1 MALKFYTS
9 VSKGLKLKARKF
21 LGLIRTFVEVTGTKW
36 QRERPFCAITHPP
49 LPPHIPSSLPNFIN
63 DECNLNY
70 SGEFLE
76 SFFVIYTNELQLK
89 CEPRELIASFLDLDI
104 TVADNIYK
112 LEHYEMRENYPF
124 FISHVPDISGSIPAC
139 IFYRLILSEFLRIS
153 KSTLKFFK
161 FVPKA

>member
-1 MALKFYTS
+1 MAE
-9 VSKGLKLKARKF
+9 GQAF
-21 LGLIRTFVEVTGTKW
+21 LRY
-36 QRERPFCAITHPP
+36 HPP
-49 LPPHIPSSLPNFIN
+49 PPPPHIPSSLPNFIN

>member
-1 MALKFYTS
+1 M
-9 VSKGLKLKARKF
+9 
-21 LGLIRTFVEVTGTKW
+21 
-36 QRERPFCAITHPP
+36 
-49 LPPHIPSSLPNFIN
+49 
-63 DECNLNY
+63 
-70 SGEFLE
+70 
-76 SFFVIYTNELQLK
+76 QLK